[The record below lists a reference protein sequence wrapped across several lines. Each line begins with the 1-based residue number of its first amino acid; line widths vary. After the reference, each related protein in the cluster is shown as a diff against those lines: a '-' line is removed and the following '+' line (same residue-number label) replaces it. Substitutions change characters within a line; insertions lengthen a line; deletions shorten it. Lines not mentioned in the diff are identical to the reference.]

1 MRERVQRVALY
12 ARVSTTD
19 KGQDIGLQLHDLRE
33 YCKVRDWQ
41 VWKEYIDDGISGMK
55 DTRPQYQD
63 LMREARRRR
72 CDAIIIWRL
81 DRLGRSLPHLVTTL
95 QELQDL
101 GVAFVSLKESLDFTT
116 AAGRLMAHILA
127 SFAAFER
134 DLLSER
140 VKAGMENAKRKGK
153 KVGRPPPL
161 SPQDLEQIYSLHRQ
175 GLSCCEIA
183 KQLDLSK
190 SAVHKTVS
198 NHGNGEAEITGTS
211 EGQRECP

>member
-1 MRERVQRVALY
+1 VRE
-12 ARVSTTD
+12 
-19 KGQDIGLQLHDLRE
+19 
-33 YCKVRDWQ
+33 WQ
-41 VWKEYIDDGISGMK
+41 VWKEYIDDGISGVK

-72 CDAIIIWRL
+72 CDAIIVWRL
-81 DRLGRSLPHLVTTL
+81 DRFGRSLPHLVSTL

-140 VKAGMENAKRKGK
+140 VKSGMENAKRKGK
-153 KVGRPPPL
+153 KVGRPPL
-161 SPQDLEQIYSLHRQ
+161 SPQDLERILDLNSQ
-175 GLSCCEIA
+175 GLSCREISRR
-183 KQLDLSK
+183 LDLSK
-190 SAVHKTVS
+190 SVVHKTVS
-198 NHGNGEAEITGTS
+198 NHGSGEAEITSTS
-211 EGQRECP
+211 EGYRGCP